1 MNNLKKQ
8 VLIFQLNGE
17 PVEIFADPAES
28 LLTVLREKLGLYGT
42 KAGCG
47 KGECGACTVL
57 LDDRAVNSCLV
68 PAGKVQGR
76 KVETIENLSQ
86 GGKVHPIQEKFVE
99 KGAVQCGFCS
109 PGMVMSA
116 YALLKENPQPNPEQV
131 KVAISGNLCRCSGYK
146 QIEEAILSAAERLKN

>member
-1 MNNLKKQ
+1 MKKQ

-17 PVEIFADPAES
+17 PVEILSDPAES
-28 LLTVLREKLGLYGT
+28 LLTVLREQLGLYGT

-86 GGKVHPIQEKFVE
+86 GGKVHPLQEEFVE

-116 YALLKENPQPNPEQV
+116 YALLKENPQPNPEKV

-146 QIEEAILSAAERLKN
+146 QIEEAILSAAKKM

>member
-1 MNNLKKQ
+1 MKKQ

-17 PVEIFADPAES
+17 PVEILADPAES
-28 LLTVLREKLGLYGT
+28 LLTVLREQLGLYGT

-86 GGKVHPIQEKFVE
+86 GGKVHPLQEEFVE

-116 YALLKENPQPNPEQV
+116 YALLKENPQPNPEKV

-146 QIEEAILSAAERLKN
+146 QIEEAILSAAKKM

>member
-1 MNNLKKQ
+1 VNNLKKQ

>member
-1 MNNLKKQ
+1 MGIL
-8 VLIFQLNGE
+8 
-17 PVEIFADPAES
+17 ADPAES
-28 LLTVLREKLGLYGT
+28 LLTILREKLGLYGT

-86 GGKVHPIQEKFVE
+86 GGKVHPIQEEFVE

-116 YALLKENPQPNPEQV
+116 HALLKENPQPNPEQV
-131 KVAISGNLCRCSGYK
+131 RVAISGNLCRCSGYK
-146 QIEEAILSAAERLKN
+146 QIEEAILSAAEKM